1 MKIAVIVDQD
11 YKKLHLFSV
20 HKNKVTHNPSNSF
33 LSAIDKSIIEIANF
47 LKRKDVSIVDAY
59 TFQQD
64 DTGEGLL
71 NEALSLGADSAT
83 VIKCNH
89 SNEYSIAESFGTY
102 LKEKE
107 YDLVLVSSG
116 PKLSDIVG
124 FMNRNMNYR
133 VFRNV
138 SKIDPSLRMKITSE
152 TGSLEIDSIY
162 PEIIV
167 VSDKLIEPHLPSFY
181 DLNTALQTKTNV
193 LVLKDKSQTKY
204 TSVFEATKVKNKQIF
219 NLEKDPEAVEK
230 LVRSMR
236 EDGILN

>member
-47 LKRKDVSIVDAY
+47 LKRKDISIVDAY

-83 VIKCNH
+83 VIKCND

-102 LKEKE
+102 LKEKK

-152 TGSLEIDSIY
+152 TGSLEIDSVY

-181 DLNTALQTKTNV
+181 DLNTALQTKKNV

>member
-124 FMNRNMNYR
+124 FMNHNMNYR

-181 DLNTALQTKTNV
+181 DLNTALQTKKNV